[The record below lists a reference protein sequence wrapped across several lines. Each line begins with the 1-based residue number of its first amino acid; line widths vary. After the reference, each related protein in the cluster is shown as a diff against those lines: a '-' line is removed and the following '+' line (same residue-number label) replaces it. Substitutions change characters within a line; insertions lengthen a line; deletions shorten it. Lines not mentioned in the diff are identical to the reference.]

1 MERERN
7 EKNRLTVYHPP
18 RKAEQEFLYSG
29 RAPGMTFEQFDEC
42 VISWGRAKF
51 GEKYIKGLWRN
62 ELLDLNELDLDDEL
76 DKFKMEEH
84 CELVYQ
90 VLMISSPKYADS
102 LVGTAKFEKVKF
114 QLETR
119 ARFARNFF
127 ASLKQSLLGR
137 HGANFNGGALN
148 S

>member
-1 MERERN
+1 MERN

-29 RAPGMTFEQFDEC
+29 RTPGMTFEQFDVC
-42 VISWGRAKF
+42 VISGGRAKF

-84 CELVYQ
+84 CDLVYQ
-90 VLMISSPKYADS
+90 VLLISSSKYADS
-102 LVGTAKFEKVKF
+102 LVGTAKFETRKF

-119 ARFARNFF
+119 ARFREKTVLFRGIDY
-127 ASLKQSLLGR
+127 LWRG
-137 HGANFNGGALN
+137 
-148 S
+148 